1 MNPQRTPTIA
11 QVECGGAATPP
22 GNRHRRGLVTPLSSQ
37 ARAPIGTAREEA
49 AVQTLLETIQAL
61 DAARLRHLS
70 DLHLVA
76 DGRHATAYLCFAPP
90 GSHLPTLVR
99 EVLPVGL
106 AEQLQALAA
115 SGLLGQLQV
124 TVVPW
129 DDRGREVHLLARTHA
144 GSATERATWRRAL
157 A

>member
-1 MNPQRTPTIA
+1 
-11 QVECGGAATPP
+11 
-22 GNRHRRGLVTPLSSQ
+22 
-37 ARAPIGTAREEA
+37 
-49 AVQTLLETIQAL
+49 VQTLLEIIQAL
-61 DAARLRHLS
+61 DATRLRHLS

-90 GSHLPTLVR
+90 RSHLSTLVR

-115 SGLLGQLQV
+115 SGLVGQLQV

-129 DDRGREVHLLARTHA
+129 DNRGRQVHLLARTHG